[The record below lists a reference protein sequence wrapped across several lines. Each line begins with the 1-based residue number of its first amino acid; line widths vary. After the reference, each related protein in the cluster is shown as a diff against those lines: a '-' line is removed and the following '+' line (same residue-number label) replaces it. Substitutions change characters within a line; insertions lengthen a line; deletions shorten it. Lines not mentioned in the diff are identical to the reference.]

1 MFTTNAIGLSAKILG
16 TGVAA
21 LSAGCFATVAG
32 YEISDKLNFG
42 SEEPWPIV
50 AGCVAAVV
58 TPVFIHSTFFKTLGA
73 GLLTGVAVGLF
84 VYQWDTSS
92 QSKGEKVI
100 NGLVAAGVLGLGI
113 PCMISAGYLGVKVGI
128 KIVPPLLL
136 NLIKLLE
143 LMRPTGH
150 AYINGRVVPIW
161 VH

>member
-1 MFTTNAIGLSAKILG
+1 MFTTNAIGLSAKIMK
-16 TGVAA
+16 TKEAA
-21 LSAGCFATVAG
+21 LSAGYFATVAG

-100 NGLVAAGVLGLGI
+100 NGLVAAGVLGFGFLCLFSVGFF
-113 PCMISAGYLGVKVGI
+113 GVLVGFLF
-128 KIVPPLLL
+128 VFLL
-136 NLIKLLE
+136 
-143 LMRPTGH
+143 
-150 AYINGRVVPIW
+150 
-161 VH
+161 

>member
-1 MFTTNAIGLSAKILG
+1 MFTTNAIALSAKILG

-21 LSAGCFATVAG
+21 LSAGSFAIVAG
-32 YEISDKLNFG
+32 YRISGKKIFDPR
-42 SEEPWPIV
+42 EPWPIV

-100 NGLVAAGVLGLGI
+100 KGLVAAGVLGLGI
-113 PCMISAGYLGVKVGI
+113 PCMISAGYLGGKVGI
-128 KIVPPLLL
+128 KTVSFFLLL
-136 NLIKLLE
+136 L
-143 LMRPTGH
+143 
-150 AYINGRVVPIW
+150 
-161 VH
+161 